1 MPINRKRDDRVLVCC
16 SARSRSTALGE
27 SRFST
32 GFEATGHQTEI
43 EEKPVQT
50 EAFTSSHLHI
60 HENERVIE
68 LLMYGFLSKVTEPNL
83 PILFGVLLHF
93 FNSSSLII
101 FFNDSSIARFV
112 KKKKIL
118 FPIKDSLLIDV
129 NNVYLRTI
137 FLHADFL
144 IETKELKVFHV
155 SIGDIYMPFM
165 TNLDDLFP
173 CIPSVQWPFNVS
185 RWKWIVTALQSYR

>member
-112 KKKKIL
+112 KKKKKIL

-137 FLHADFL
+137 FPLRLSNRDKRT
-144 IETKELKVFHV
+144 E
-155 SIGDIYMPFM
+155 S
-165 TNLDDLFP
+165 
-173 CIPSVQWPFNVS
+173 VS
-185 RWKWIVTALQSYR
+185 RLHWRHLYAVHDKPWRSLPLYTKCTMTI

>member
-1 MPINRKRDDRVLVCC
+1 MPINCKRDDRVLVCC

-50 EAFTSSHLHI
+50 EAFTSSHLYI

-68 LLMYGFLSKVTEPNL
+68 LLMYGFLSKVTELTNS
-83 PILFGVLLHF
+83 FWRFDSF

-101 FFNDSSIARFV
+101 FSAILRMITRFV
-112 KKKKIL
+112 KKKNL
-118 FPIKDSLLIDV
+118 FSIKDSLLIDV
-129 NNVYLRTI
+129 NNVYLKTI
-137 FLHADFL
+137 FPHRVPLTF
-144 IETKELKVFHV
+144 
-155 SIGDIYMPFM
+155 
-165 TNLDDLFP
+165 
-173 CIPSVQWPFNVS
+173 
-185 RWKWIVTALQSYR
+185 

>member
-68 LLMYGFLSKVTEPNL
+68 LLMYGFLSKVTEL
-83 PILFGVLLHF
+83 TDYF
-93 FNSSSLII
+93 FQR
-101 FFNDSSIARFV
+101 FFDRKICE
-112 KKKKIL
+112 KKKKN
-118 FPIKDSLLIDV
+118 F
-129 NNVYLRTI
+129 
-137 FLHADFL
+137 
-144 IETKELKVFHV
+144 V
-155 SIGDIYMPFM
+155 SYQRFII
-165 TNLDDLFP
+165 NR
-173 CIPSVQWPFNVS
+173 C
-185 RWKWIVTALQSYR
+185 